1 MSFQSNYTSS
11 HHITS
16 EDLIMMLFES
26 VTVEVAISLSLLKCI
41 SSVLLSLKMTA
52 LSLAYRNN
60 DLTIFLNTILF
71 SLADLLLTVIVTSS
85 I

>member
-1 MSFQSNYTSS
+1 
-11 HHITS
+11 
-16 EDLIMMLFES
+16 MLFES

-60 DLTIFLNTILF
+60 DLTTFLNTILF
-71 SLADLLLTVIVTSS
+71 SLADLLLTVIATSS